1 VTLNTP
7 YKIDL
12 YDNVYVTGI
21 DGDTGR
27 LITSRNGG
35 YLIDY
40 PKLTTVDLSNLM
52 EIMEK
57 KLYYVEEL
65 SRRQVWFNEKLHKR
79 FATIEEAGKE
89 TVSISG
95 AVKLL
100 SDLMSPEENKRN

>member
-1 VTLNTP
+1 MSYSKEEQKYKDDLHRRIVREVVKLNYNNSDFEVTLNKP

-52 EIMEK
+52 DVMEK
-57 KLYYVEEL
+57 RLYYVEEL
-65 SRRQVWFNEKLHKR
+65 SRRHV
-79 FATIEEAGKE
+79 
-89 TVSISG
+89 V
-95 AVKLL
+95 
-100 SDLMSPEENKRN
+100 

>member
-1 VTLNTP
+1 MSYNQDDSQYRDNLHRRIVREVVILNYNNSDFEVTLNKP
-7 YKIDL
+7 YKIDV

-27 LITSRNGG
+27 LITTRNDGF
-35 YLIDY
+35 LVDY

-65 SRRQVWFNEKLHKR
+65 SRRQV
-79 FATIEEAGKE
+79 
-89 TVSISG
+89 V
-95 AVKLL
+95 
-100 SDLMSPEENKRN
+100 

>member
-1 VTLNTP
+1 MSNNQDDLQYRDDLHRRIVREVVKLNYNNSDFEVTLNKP

-27 LITSRNGG
+27 LITSRNNGF
-35 YLIDY
+35 LIDY

-57 KLYYVEEL
+57 RLYYIEEL
-65 SRRQVWFNEKLHKR
+65 SRRHV
-79 FATIEEAGKE
+79 
-89 TVSISG
+89 V
-95 AVKLL
+95 
-100 SDLMSPEENKRN
+100 

>member
-1 VTLNTP
+1 MSYNQEHQQYRDDLHRRIVREVVKLNYNHSDFEVTLNKP

-35 YLIDY
+35 FLIDY

-57 KLYYVEEL
+57 RLYYIEEL
-65 SRRQVWFNEKLHKR
+65 SRRQV
-79 FATIEEAGKE
+79 
-89 TVSISG
+89 V
-95 AVKLL
+95 
-100 SDLMSPEENKRN
+100 

>member
-1 VTLNTP
+1 MSNNQDDLQYRDDLHRRIVREVVKLNYNHSNFEVTLNKP

-52 EIMEK
+52 DVMEK
-57 KLYYVEEL
+57 RLYYVEEL
-65 SRRQVWFNEKLHKR
+65 SRRHV
-79 FATIEEAGKE
+79 
-89 TVSISG
+89 V
-95 AVKLL
+95 
-100 SDLMSPEENKRN
+100 

>member
-1 VTLNTP
+1 MSNNQDDLQYRDDLHRRIVLEVVKLNYNHSDFEVTLNKP

-21 DGDTGR
+21 DGVTGR

-52 EIMEK
+52 DVMEK
-57 KLYYVEEL
+57 RLYYVEEL
-65 SRRQVWFNEKLHKR
+65 SRRHV
-79 FATIEEAGKE
+79 
-89 TVSISG
+89 V
-95 AVKLL
+95 
-100 SDLMSPEENKRN
+100 

>member
-1 VTLNTP
+1 MSYNQDDLQYRDDLHRRIVREVVKLNYNHSDFEVTLNTP

-65 SRRQVWFNEKLHKR
+65 SRRHV
-79 FATIEEAGKE
+79 
-89 TVSISG
+89 V
-95 AVKLL
+95 
-100 SDLMSPEENKRN
+100 

>member
-1 VTLNTP
+1 MCYTQEEQQYRDDLHRRIVREVVKLNYNHSDFEVTLNKP
-7 YKIDL
+7 FKIDL

-52 EIMEK
+52 DVMEK
-57 KLYYVEEL
+57 RLYYVEEL
-65 SRRQVWFNEKLHKR
+65 SRRHV
-79 FATIEEAGKE
+79 
-89 TVSISG
+89 V
-95 AVKLL
+95 
-100 SDLMSPEENKRN
+100 

>member
-1 VTLNTP
+1 MSYNQDDLQYRDDLHRQIVLEVVKLNYNNTNFEVTLNKP

-27 LITSRNGG
+27 LITSRNNG

-52 EIMEK
+52 EIINK
-57 KLYYVEEL
+57 RLYYVEEL
-65 SRRQVWFNEKLHKR
+65 SRRHV
-79 FATIEEAGKE
+79 
-89 TVSISG
+89 V
-95 AVKLL
+95 
-100 SDLMSPEENKRN
+100 

>member
-1 VTLNTP
+1 MSNNQDDLQYRDDLHRRIVREVVKLNYNHSDFEVTLNKP

-52 EIMEK
+52 DVMEK
-57 KLYYVEEL
+57 RLYYVEEL
-65 SRRQVWFNEKLHKR
+65 SRRHV
-79 FATIEEAGKE
+79 
-89 TVSISG
+89 V
-95 AVKLL
+95 
-100 SDLMSPEENKRN
+100 

>member
-1 VTLNTP
+1 MSYNQDDSQYRDNLHRRIVREVVKLNYNHSDFEVTLNKP

-27 LITSRNGG
+27 LITSRNNGF
-35 YLIDY
+35 LIDY

-57 KLYYVEEL
+57 RLYYIEEL
-65 SRRQVWFNEKLHKR
+65 SRRHV
-79 FATIEEAGKE
+79 
-89 TVSISG
+89 V
-95 AVKLL
+95 
-100 SDLMSPEENKRN
+100 